1 MMRKDDDLL
10 RLAFGEL
17 ADDAARAVEA
27 RADADDRLEIASF
40 RELREGLL
48 HLPTPPPDGLSA
60 ERLRAAILDREIQ
73 TRRKPFAWPVL
84 FAPAAL
90 AALAAVVLLPRFR
103 TPAEPRLALNETRI
117 DASTFD
123 VPPLAPFESTEP
135 IVAPNLAIAQAKV
148 AKAIASESSRPA
160 ARVKPAPRRVRRTP
174 KAVERPEP
182 ARELLALNVKP
193 SDEDAPP
200 TLALAQAP
208 QTLATPP
215 SAVVE
220 GVHDGTSDSEAVV
233 IVSHERD
240 LETGAPAA
248 TEKEAAN
255 VLVGG

>member
-123 VPPLAPFESTEP
+123 VPPLAPFESKAP
-135 IVAPNLAIAQAKV
+135 IVAPTLDIAQAKV
-148 AKAIASESSRPA
+148 AKAIASE
-160 ARVKPAPRRVRRTP
+160 APRPSIVRPSRRKVRRSFP
-174 KAVERPEP
+174 PVERPEP
-182 ARELLALNVKP
+182 ARELVALNVKHADQEAPP
-193 SDEDAPP
+193 SLALVKAPP
-200 TLALAQAP
+200 TI
-208 QTLATPP
+208 ATPP

-220 GVHDGTSDSEAVV
+220 VASGVTSDTEAVV

-240 LETGAPAA
+240 LATGAPAA
-248 TEKEAAN
+248 TEKEATS